1 MINLL
6 VYDIFNI
13 QEEIGKLFQAEM
25 PFALSYKVSRLV
37 RDIEP
42 EYKIAQETRAKLVQK
57 YCSKDENGDPALDA
71 SGKNLLIS
79 PENIE
84 KYNEEMTGLLN
95 TEIEI
100 ACEKLPEQVTE
111 YIIAAPSTIDSLT
124 KIVDMKN

>member
-57 YCSKDENGDPALDA
+57 YCSKDENGAPALDA

-84 KYNEEMTGLLN
+84 KYNEESWRQKPAYRNRG
-95 TEIEI
+95 
-100 ACEKLPEQVTE
+100 K
-111 YIIAAPSTIDSLT
+111 
-124 KIVDMKN
+124 

>member
-25 PFALSYKVSRLV
+25 PFALSYRVSRLV

-57 YCSKDENGDPALDA
+57 YCSKDENGAPALDD

-84 KYNEEMTGLLN
+84 KYKLDLDDIIIDGLGFKNLKAN
-95 TEIEI
+95 S
-100 ACEKLPEQVTE
+100 VTW
-111 YIIAAPSTIDSLT
+111 IQKQS
-124 KIVDMKN
+124 VV

>member
-37 RDIEP
+37 KAIEP

-57 YCSKDENGDPALDA
+57 YCSKDENGAPALDA

-84 KYNEEMTGLLN
+84 KYNDEMTGLLN

-100 ACEKLPEQVTE
+100 ACEKLPESVTE
-111 YIIAAPSTIDSLT
+111 YITIRPSSIESIAKIID
-124 KIVDMKN
+124 M